1 MSVFAEGMRG
11 EGQPA
16 DVQRF
21 NEEGFWIVRM
31 ELSSDQCEL
40 MREGGLGLPV
50 VQSTVSIERCS
61 DDLCLQVFHFKPAS
75 LYLLVL
81 C

>member
-1 MSVFAEGMRG
+1 MRG
-11 EGQPA
+11 EGQLA

-40 MREGGLGLPV
+40 MREGGLLYKPPSPSSAA
-50 VQSTVSIERCS
+50 QT
-61 DDLCLQVFHFKPAS
+61 LCLYFQVFHFKPAS
-75 LYLLVL
+75 LFLLVL

>member
-50 VQSTVSIERCS
+50 VQTTVSIERCS
-61 DDLCLQVFHFKPAS
+61 DDLPVFPDVS
-75 LYLLVL
+75 L
-81 C
+81 